1 IPGGANNCAYLS
13 ISVTEA
19 LECYPGGHQILQ
31 SPYRSVDFDSSQL
44 QQSVI
49 QDLICDHSLTA
60 GWYRFLIF
68 DKPAEM
74 PTKCVEM
81 NHCGTHAPMWLSLT
95 ESESMP
101 LPGEI
106 KQLTACA
113 TWQFLFSTT
122 KDCCLFRIPVSVRNC
137 GEFFVYL
144 LQSTQGCMGY
154 CAEGEEAHPIILQNL
169 CVLVNIS

>member
-1 IPGGANNCAYLS
+1 TYGGADYILYILIYA
-13 ISVTEA
+13 V

-44 QQSVI
+44 QQSAI
-49 QDLICDHSLTA
+49 QDLICDHSLTS

-81 NHCGTHAPMWLSLT
+81 NHCGTQAPVWLSLR

-101 LPGEI
+101 QPGEV

-113 TWQFLFSTT
+113 TWQFFFSAT

-137 GEFFVYL
+137 GNFFIYL
-144 LQSTQGCMGY
+144 LQPTQGCMGY
-154 CAEGEEAHPIILQNL
+154 CAEGEKTFVSNAHLSA
-169 CVLVNIS
+169 CKR